1 MFFQMEI
8 ESFPGLGRIKVH
20 STLHQI
26 VSLDPRVN
34 AFLSFDLEGFL
45 FLSIWQEKGKSQ
57 FSVQVTAKQG
67 LELELAFQP
76 EHCAKTHQ
84 LFPPLSSACTSP
96 WSGSLFLAVKSPAF
110 PCISLGANGCQAGEQ
125 PLAAGFQMT
134 RDGDSAWA
142 LLAFQRVT

>member
-1 MFFQMEI
+1 M
-8 ESFPGLGRIKVH
+8 H

-34 AFLSFDLEGFL
+34 AFLSSDLEGFL

-76 EHCAKTHQ
+76 EHCAETHQ
-84 LFPPLSSACTSP
+84 LFPPLPSTCTGP

-110 PCISLGANGCQAGEQ
+110 PCISLGANDCQAGEQ
-125 PLAAGFQMT
+125 PLAAEFRMSG
-134 RDGDSAWA
+134 DGDGACA
-142 LLAFQRVT
+142 LLAFRRVT